1 MSYAATGTGSIVL
14 NVASVT
20 EQRNMQLSLLAWY
33 DKCCAA
39 ELNLCGASMKMKVER
54 EYQAR
59 KQKMQRYSDPFWW
72 LTVVFKEVGFTEV
85 DRNPGD
91 EALSIE
97 LSYYHNYDEHAIL
110 ELLEALLPYT
120 SEGCIS
126 YCGEEG
132 DYWRHILIGG
142 KWTEQSG
149 HICYGEVYPTFARTH
164 HNMESLIEEI
174 RRRVIHDDRRYEDKA
189 RALLKAFEEHDPDGV
204 LCALSGRGLHE
215 NGVAAGIWPDGE
227 IGKQPDERA

>member
-39 ELNLCGASMKMKVER
+39 ELNLCGAFMKVKIER

-120 SEGCIS
+120 SEGCIPTAVRRGITGVIS
-126 YCGEEG
+126 SLVESGLSRVGTSAMARC
-132 DYWRHILIGG
+132 IPLL
-142 KWTEQSG
+142 QG
-149 HICYGEVYPTFARTH
+149 HITTW
-164 HNMESLIEEI
+164 
-174 RRRVIHDDRRYEDKA
+174 
-189 RALLKAFEEHDPDGV
+189 RA
-204 LCALSGRGLHE
+204 
-215 NGVAAGIWPDGE
+215 
-227 IGKQPDERA
+227 

>member
-59 KQKMQRYSDPFWW
+59 KQQMQRYSDPFWW

-85 DRNPGD
+85 DCRITTTTTSTRFWNFWKPFYPIHQKAAFPTAVRRGITGVISSLV
-91 EALSIE
+91 ESGLSRVGTSAMVRCIP
-97 LSYYHNYDEHAIL
+97 
-110 ELLEALLPYT
+110 LL
-120 SEGCIS
+120 
-126 YCGEEG
+126 
-132 DYWRHILIGG
+132 
-142 KWTEQSG
+142 QG
-149 HICYGEVYPTFARTH
+149 HITTW
-164 HNMESLIEEI
+164 
-174 RRRVIHDDRRYEDKA
+174 
-189 RALLKAFEEHDPDGV
+189 RA
-204 LCALSGRGLHE
+204 
-215 NGVAAGIWPDGE
+215 
-227 IGKQPDERA
+227 